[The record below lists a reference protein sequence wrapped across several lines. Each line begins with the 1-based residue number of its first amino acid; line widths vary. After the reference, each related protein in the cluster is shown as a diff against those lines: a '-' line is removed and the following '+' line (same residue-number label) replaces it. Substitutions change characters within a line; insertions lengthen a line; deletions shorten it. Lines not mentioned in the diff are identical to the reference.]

1 LKYRAERI
9 EKSLIHEVMRAI
21 ANHEV
26 KDPRIPSILTITKV
40 TVSKDLHYCHFYFSM
55 IGSDVEKKRAL
66 LGLNSAKGFFQKII
80 AERVALRFTP
90 KIEFRLDS
98 EEETAYK
105 IDSLLDD
112 LSKERETREKN
123 I

>member
-9 EKSLIHEVMRAI
+9 EKSLIHEVMNAI
-21 ANHEV
+21 ACHEV

-55 IGSDVEKKRAL
+55 IGSDAEKNRAL

-80 AERVALRFTP
+80 SERVSLRFTP
-90 KIEFRLDS
+90 KIEFRLDIG
-98 EEETAYK
+98 EETAYK

-112 LSKERETREKN
+112 LSKERKDREKN